1 MTEHTEER
9 ICAKHGRYIAH
20 ISEIMGNVFESGC
33 PECDKELNIIEKDKE
48 NEKEQEDTVR
58 RYKAMNIE
66 KEFYDATFENYIAE
80 TQNEKHALAAMQK
93 IVAERKGK
101 IILLGRNGSGKTHL
115 MSVAVKTLGGYLY
128 SMYEIST
135 MIRQSYT
142 TMAKESELDI
152 VNRLA
157 SCPMLAIDEIGR
169 TKGSETEQNW
179 LSYIVD
185 KRHVRGLPFAMAS
198 NKMLKRLIP
207 ASEKEKL
214 IPFEAYVDSDILS
227 RFQQDTEIITM
238 FDSKDY
244 RRGK

>member
-1 MTEHTEER
+1 MTEHTER
-9 ICAKHGRYIAH
+9 ICTKHGKYIAH
-20 ISEIMGNVFESGC
+20 ISEIMGKTFETGC
-33 PECDKELNIIEKDKE
+33 PEC
-48 NEKEQEDTVR
+48 EKETEEHNRTEQSKQAQEELIK

-66 KEFYDATFENYIAE
+66 REFYNATFENYIAE

-101 IILLGRNGSGKTHL
+101 IILLGRNGSGKSHL
-115 MSVAVKTLGGYLY
+115 MAVAVKTLGGYMY

-142 TMAKESELDI
+142 TVAKESELDI

-169 TKGSETEQNW
+169 TKGGEAEQNW

-185 KRHVRGLPFAMAS
+185 KRHVRELPLAMAS
-198 NKMLKRLIP
+198 NKLPRRLITDV
-207 ASEKEKL
+207 SKDV
-214 IPFEAYVDSDILS
+214 PFESYIDSDILS
-227 RFQQDTEIITM
+227 RFQQDTEIITLI
-238 FDSKDY
+238 DSRDH
-244 RRGK
+244 RRM

>member
-1 MTEHTEER
+1 MTEHIEER
-9 ICAKHGRYIAH
+9 LCTKHGKYIAH
-20 ISEIMGNVFESGC
+20 ISEIMGKTFETGC
-33 PECDKELNIIEKDKE
+33 PECDKETDERNRTEETKQA
-48 NEKEQEDTVR
+48 QEELIK

-66 KEFYDATFENYIAE
+66 REFYDATFENYIAE

-93 IVAERKGK
+93 IVSERKGK

-207 ASEKEKL
+207 ESERDRL

-244 RRGK
+244 RRN

>member
-9 ICAKHGRYIAH
+9 ICTKHGKYIAH
-20 ISEIMGNVFESGC
+20 ISEIMGKTFETGC
-33 PECDKELNIIEKDKE
+33 PEC
-48 NEKEQEDTVR
+48 EKETEEQNRTKQSKQAQEELIK

-66 KEFYDATFENYIAE
+66 REFYNATFENYIAE

-101 IILLGRNGSGKTHL
+101 IILLGRNGSGKSHL
-115 MSVAVKTLGGYLY
+115 MAVAVKMLGGYMY

-142 TMAKESELDI
+142 TVAKESELEI

-169 TKGSETEQNW
+169 TKGGEAEQNW
-179 LSYIVD
+179 LSYIID
-185 KRHVRGLPFAMAS
+185 KRHVRELPLAMAS
-198 NKMLKRLIP
+198 NKLPRRLITDV
-207 ASEKEKL
+207 SKDV
-214 IPFEAYVDSDILS
+214 PFESYIDSDILS
-227 RFQQDTEIITM
+227 RFQQDTEIITLI
-238 FDSKDY
+238 DSRDH
-244 RRGK
+244 RRM